1 VFDIV
6 QAMGLGGA
14 FENNVLAN
22 QMYTESFTKQNEGYG
37 SALAV
42 IIFVAVIPIVWINAR
57 NQRTMREA
65 R

>member
-6 QAMGLGGA
+6 QAMGLGGG

-22 QMYTESFTKQNEGYG
+22 EMYVKSFTQQNEGYG

-42 IIFVAVIPIVWINAR
+42 VLFIAVIPIVWVNAR
-57 NQRTMREA
+57 NQRNVRES